1 MTREEYE
8 GKWDLVDEKVP
19 AKWGNLTRA
28 ERGELAG
35 RRYSSQ
41 VKLHEVYGVGEVE
54 AERAIAL
61 ERSRS

>member
-1 MTREEYE
+1 MIRGEVE

-19 AKWGNLTRA
+19 AKWGKLTRA
-28 ERGELAG
+28 ERSELAG

-41 VKLHEVYGVGEVE
+41 VKIHEVYGVSENE